1 MTKTILVA
9 IPWLA
14 LTVGAFGCRLFTGV
28 WPAWPAL
35 LGLTGMAAAASSAI
49 GLDRVLNALS
59 AGTELRSFEAGRR
72 YEAATRSTQPLPLVE
87 AQRPSGPP
95 DAVIAHWRPRGRLG
109 AYRGPHRPG
118 ERGGPL
124 DRRPRPSDPTI

>member
-1 MTKTILVA
+1 VTKTILVA
-9 IPWLA
+9 VPWLA

-35 LGLTGMAAAASSAI
+35 LGLAGMAAAASSAI
-49 GLDRVLNALS
+49 GLDRVLNVLR
-59 AGTELRSFEAGRR
+59 AGTEQRSFEAGRL
-72 YEAATRSTQPLPLVE
+72 YEAATRTQSLPLVE
-87 AQRPSGPP
+87 AARPVGAP
-95 DAVIAHWRPRGRLG
+95 DAVIAHWRPRGRLE

-124 DRRPRPSDPTI
+124 DRRPRPQDPTI